1 MEVKLT
7 RIRQEF
13 NRDHLDNVDQTVAKE
28 LQCLQPG
35 ISRGGRIAV
44 AVGSRGIAN
53 IATIVQ
59 ATVEFIKAQGA
70 QPFVVPAMG
79 SHGGATAEGQ
89 EEMLASFGVT
99 EEGVGAPVRSS
110 MEVVE
115 LPQGDCPVPVFMD
128 RLAHESDGVILVNR
142 VKPHTDF
149 HGSIESG
156 LVKMAVI
163 GLGKHKQ
170 ALEIHSFGVRGLR
183 EMIPAA
189 GKEILASGKIIG
201 GVAVVENA
209 YHQTMCVRAVEA
221 ARIMDEEPKLLVE
234 AKANMPRL
242 PVDALDVLVID
253 WIGKDISG
261 TGIDTNIIG
270 RMDIRG
276 VTDWPGPDIKAIVV
290 SDLSPGSHGNAL
302 GIGLADVITKRLH
315 DAIDHRAMY
324 ENAYTS
330 TFLAGV
336 KIPMIARDDV
346 EAMKY
351 ALRAGGVISPGCER
365 IARIRNTMSL
375 DEAYVSNAVLDELA
389 DRDDIEIIGQPTDMF
404 DGAGNATAFQAL

>member
-1 MEVKLT
+1 MKLT
-7 RIRQEF
+7 RIRQQF
-13 NRDHLDNVDQTVAKE
+13 NDEHLDNVEAALASE
-28 LQCLQPG
+28 LKALESQVQPG
-35 ISRGGRIAV
+35 DRIAI
-44 AVGSRGIAN
+44 AAGSRGIAN
-53 IATIVQ
+53 IASIVRT
-59 ATVEFIKAQGA
+59 TVEFVKAAGA
-70 QPFVVPAMG
+70 EPFVVPAMG

-89 EEMLASFGVT
+89 QEMLASFGVT

-115 LPQGDCPVPVFMD
+115 LPQGDCPLPVFMD
-128 RLAHESDGVILVNR
+128 RVAYEADGVILVNR

-149 HGSIESG
+149 HGAIESG

-170 ALEIHSFGVRGLR
+170 AMEIHSFGVRGLR

-189 GKEILASGKIIG
+189 GKELLASGKIIG
-201 GVAVVENA
+201 GIAVVENA
-209 YHQTMCVRAVEA
+209 YHQTMRVRAVEA
-221 ARIMDEEPKLLVE
+221 ARIMVEEPKLLIE

-242 PVDALDVLVID
+242 PVDTLDVLVID
-253 WIGKDISG
+253 WIGKDLSG

-290 SDLSPGSHGNAL
+290 SDLTPGSHGNAL
-302 GIGLADVITKRLH
+302 GIGLADVITRRLH
-315 DAIDHRAMY
+315 DAIDHKAMY

-336 KIPMIARDDV
+336 KIPMIAQDDV

-351 ALRAGGVISPGCER
+351 ALRAGGVIPPGSER
-365 IARIRNTMSL
+365 IVRIRNTMSL
-375 DEAYVSNAVLDELA
+375 DDAYVSNAVIDELA
-389 DRDDIEIIGQPTDMF
+389 DRDDIEIIGQPTNMF
-404 DGAGNATAFQAL
+404 DGAGKAIAF